1 MRKGGFGRQQVMYVP
16 FPRRESKRKEQ
27 FVPSEPSVN
36 ARKRGGELFSERGR
50 NVNLFGHA
58 LVPPPSLF
66 LLYIPGFAT
75 K

>member
-36 ARKRGGELFSERGR
+36 ARKRGGNSFRREEGTSIFS
-50 NVNLFGHA
+50 VMHLS
-58 LVPPPSLF
+58 LPSLF
-66 LLYIPGFAT
+66 LLYFPGFA
-75 K
+75 